1 MVQDRVTRAQRVCI
15 RWSPGLSRSS
25 FALNPG
31 PEDRFRKTASPYRAT
46 VDPGSESDPLFTR
59 NKLDLNHADNRQANF
74 QQLSSRHQLSV
85 VSYYLNRSG
94 YLHSPSPL
102 FGLKRFRRGREL
114 CRPPEN
120 KKERIRQHG
129 PPE

>member
-31 PEDRFRKTASPYRAT
+31 LEHRFRKTASPYRAT

-59 NKLDLNHADNRQANF
+59 NKLDLNHARKC
-74 QQLSSRHQLSV
+74 S
-85 VSYYLNRSG
+85 
-94 YLHSPSPL
+94 
-102 FGLKRFRRGREL
+102 
-114 CRPPEN
+114 
-120 KKERIRQHG
+120 
-129 PPE
+129 